1 MFIPKTQICKNK
13 LFFCDIVFSTSTCTR
28 RHEEEWAQMGKIL
41 MSPIKDIFVLSTSKL
56 SRCFHLSEETT
67 EWNLPS
73 CVMAGSVYD

>member
-1 MFIPKTQICKNK
+1 MFIPKTQIWKKKK

-28 RHEEEWAQMGKIL
+28 RHEEWAQMEKIL
-41 MSPIKDIFVLSTSKL
+41 VSPIKDVFVLSTSKL